1 MQNFLTG
8 QYGNALRV
16 VAFNTAEGWSWDVS
30 EDIANEILQRAVG
43 AYKSLSEATLR
54 FVDRHIADLSNPTP
68 KTPTSPIDLIDS
80 HKGTSNNDDFV
91 VGLSAAAMSLL
102 IWRGCASASCARRP
116 IQGASGGLLRH
127 AMAIRSSV
135 TSRRML

>member
-1 MQNFLTG
+1 LKLFLKTVTD
-8 QYGNALRV
+8 AIKRIDHVERV
-16 VAFNTAEGWSWDVS
+16 VGPLEFLAQTLDVAVDCAVIELNLIIVS
-30 EDIANEILQRAVG
+30 GIHQSVATFDHAGTCGERLQVWP
-43 AYKSLSEATLR
+43 
-54 FVDRHIADLSNPTP
+54 DRPASR
-68 KTPTSPIDLIDS
+68 SQ
-80 HKGTSNNDDFV
+80 GTSNNDDFV

>member
-1 MQNFLTG
+1 MPHSGEQRDL
-8 QYGNALRV
+8 
-16 VAFNTAEGWSWDVS
+16 VADV
-30 EDIANEILQRAVG
+30 EDKVKGLSQG
-43 AYKSLSEATLR
+43 ADDYM
-54 FVDRHIADLSNPTP
+54 
-68 KTPTSPIDLIDS
+68 
-80 HKGTSNNDDFV
+80 GTSNNDDFV